1 MSSVA
6 LFCSVLPASPY
17 TRRAAARRSF
27 FSPRRDG
34 AMDQPANRPRHR
46 SDYMA
51 QESVELLGL
60 VQTGDAIALD
70 VLCQRYLP
78 VLQRWASGR
87 LPRRARDLVETGDI
101 VQETVIRMLRQIDR
115 FEVRRDGALLA
126 YLRSGIMNRI
136 RDEARRV
143 GRQPAQVDVD
153 EVVTTDGGPSPLEEL
168 IGGQALSAYETA
180 LMQLRD
186 SDREAII
193 GRLELDLSF
202 EELAR
207 ALGKESANTARMTFN
222 RALLR
227 LAEGMS
233 HVA

>member
-1 MSSVA
+1 
-6 LFCSVLPASPY
+6 
-17 TRRAAARRSF
+17 
-27 FSPRRDG
+27 
-34 AMDQPANRPRHR
+34 MDRPRDHSR
-46 SDYMA
+46 SRAEYLA
-51 QESVELLGL
+51 ESSVELVGL
-60 VQTGDAIALD
+60 IQAGDALALD

-78 VLQRWASGR
+78 ILQRWASGR
-87 LPRRARDLVETGDI
+87 LPHRARDLVETGDI
-101 VQETVIRMLRQIDR
+101 VQETVVRMLRQIDR

-143 GRQPAQVDVD
+143 GRRPDQVDVD
-153 EVVTTDGGPSPLEEL
+153 DVVTADRGPSPLEQL
-168 IGGQALSAYETA
+168 IGSQALASYESALA
-180 LMQLRD
+180 QLRE

-207 ALGKESANTARMTFN
+207 ALGKDSANTARMTFN

-233 HVA
+233 RVT